1 MCSVLT
7 SSADSIS
14 CVTGRA
20 AELNSTHSFIFIRSL
35 IHLFCKLINRRRE
48 DEENGDGV
56 RRRESSRDFLSFS
69 GGTRRLVSN
78 SPFSFLLSKRLKT
91 VLKT

>member
-14 CVTGRA
+14 CVRGSA
-20 AELNSTHSFIFIRSL
+20 AELNSTHSYIFIRSL
-35 IHLFCKLINRRRE
+35 IHFFCRLINRRRE

-56 RRRESSRDFLSFS
+56 RRRESSRDFLSLAAL
-69 GGTRRLVSN
+69 GVSCQTLP
-78 SPFSFLLSKRLKT
+78 SLSCFQKG
-91 VLKT
+91 